1 MRRPHKYRAKQTTV
15 DGISFDSKRESAVY
29 AELKLRERAGEI
41 SGLELQP
48 TFPLIVDGE
57 PVRGLPNK
65 RGHRGPPLSY
75 TADFAYFDGQRR
87 RVVDVKGMD
96 TPVARLKR
104 ALIAHI
110 YKVEIE
116 VVR

>member
-1 MRRPHKYRAKQTTV
+1 MKRPHKYRAVPTEV
-15 DGISFDSKRESAVY
+15 DGIRFDSKREAAVY
-29 AELKLRERAGEI
+29 AQLRLRERAGEI

-48 TFPLIVDGE
+48 VFPLVIDGE
-57 PVRGLPNK
+57 PVRGLPAKNG
-65 RGHRGPPLSY
+65 RRGPPLSY

-96 TPVARLKR
+96 TQLARFKR
-104 ALIAHI
+104 AIVQHI